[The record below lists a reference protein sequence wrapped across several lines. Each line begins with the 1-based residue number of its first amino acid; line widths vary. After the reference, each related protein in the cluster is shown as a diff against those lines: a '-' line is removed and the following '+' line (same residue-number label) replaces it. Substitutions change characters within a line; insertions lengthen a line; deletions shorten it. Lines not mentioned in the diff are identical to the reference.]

1 MNKIDFWAISYA
13 HNSSSPYS
21 SVLYAQKSI
30 TPLSLHSPL
39 DIFYW
44 CDVCSFSRVSFK
56 VYCSE
61 MYLTEFSSSCR
72 SSSDK
77 KVFFSSVCIVCGSVY
92 AVIYYRNIHL
102 HLEMIKCH
110 LYLDNTKRCAVW
122 GTDFM
127 FRTIATGISLAPY
140 EWIATIRCVNIH
152 ILGIQVLYEIEM
164 HGNNQFHINNISLP
178 IGMVHWIFNTN
189 VILICE

>member
-1 MNKIDFWAISYA
+1 MNKIDFRLF
-13 HNSSSPYS
+13 HMR
-21 SVLYAQKSI
+21 I
-30 TPLSLHSPL
+30 THPRHIRACFMLKKALPPLSLHSPL
-39 DIFYW
+39 DIFHW

-92 AVIYYRNIHL
+92 AVIYYRNVHL

-122 GTDFM
+122 GSDFV
-127 FRTIATGISLAPY
+127 FRAIATGISLAPY
-140 EWIATIRCVNIH
+140 E
-152 ILGIQVLYEIEM
+152 
-164 HGNNQFHINNISLP
+164 
-178 IGMVHWIFNTN
+178 
-189 VILICE
+189 